1 MVSACT
7 EVLITITGAGKAQ
20 RLYTAQYAV
29 VNLRFGMKFGGNMA
43 YFIDRR
49 LNGKNKST
57 VNRQR
62 FLRRYKAQIKQS
74 ISEAINKRSVTD
86 VESGESVSIPVD
98 DINEPMFHQGRGG
111 MRQRVHPG
119 NDHFVEKDRIERPQ
133 GGGGSGSGEGQASND
148 GEGQDEFVFQISKDE
163 YLDLLFEDLALPNLK
178 KNQQRQLNEF
188 KTHRSGYTANGVP
201 ANISVVRSLQNSL
214 ARRTAMSA
222 GKRRQLRELEAALDT
237 VEHTEPVQLLEEERL
252 RKEIAE
258 LREKIARVPFI
269 DTFDLRYK
277 NFEKRPEPSSQAV
290 MFCLMDVSGSMDQ
303 ATKDMAKRFYILLY
317 LFLSRTYKNVEVVYI
332 RHHTQAKEVDEHEFF
347 YSQETGGTIVSSAL
361 KLMDEVVKERYDPAQ
376 WNIYAAQAS
385 DGDNWADDSPL
396 CHEILAKRLLPV
408 VRYYCYIEITRRAHQ
423 TLWREY
429 EHLQSMFENFS
440 MQHIRDQDDIYPV
453 FRELFHKQAAEM
465 SS

>member
-1 MVSACT
+1 MT
-7 EVLITITGAGKAQ
+7 
-20 RLYTAQYAV
+20 
-29 VNLRFGMKFGGNMA
+29 

-49 LNGKNKST
+49 LNGKNKSA

-62 FLRRYKAQIKQS
+62 FLRRYKSQIKQS
-74 ISEAINKRSVTD
+74 IAEAINKRSVTD
-86 VESGESVSIPVD
+86 VSSGESVSIPNA

-111 MRQRVHPG
+111 LRHRVHPG
-119 NDHFVEKDRIERPQ
+119 NDHFITNDRIERPPS
-133 GGGGSGSGEGQASND
+133 GGGGGGGKGDASQD
-148 GEGQDEFVFQISKDE
+148 GEGEDEFSFQISKDE

-178 KNQQRQLNEF
+178 KNQFKQLTEY
-188 KTHRSGYTANGVP
+188 KTHRSGYTSNGVP

-222 GKRRQLRELEAALDT
+222 GKKRALRELESNLSE
-237 VEHTEPVQLLEEERL
+237 VENSEPAQLLEEERIK
-252 RKEIAE
+252 KEIAE
-258 LREKIARVPFI
+258 LRQKIAKVPFI

-277 NFEKRPEPSSQAV
+277 NYERRPEPSSQAV

-317 LFLSRTYKNVEVVYI
+317 LFLSRTYKNVDVVYI
-332 RHHTQAKEVDEHEFF
+332 RHHTQAKEVDEQEFF

-361 KLMDEVVKERYDPAQ
+361 KLMDEVIQERYDPAQ

-396 CHEILAKRLLPV
+396 CHQLLAQKILPM
-408 VRYYCYIEITRRAHQ
+408 VRYYSYIEITRRAHQ

-429 EHLQSMFENFS
+429 EVLQQQFSNFA
-440 MQHIRDQDDIYPV
+440 MQHIREPEDIYPV
-453 FRELFHKQAAEM
+453 FRELFHKQTADN
-465 SS
+465 